1 MLLNI
6 EETLEKAFH
15 DAVSKWRGEG
25 LSEEEISQKVM
36 RTDFSGIFAES
47 IDVFSEHI
55 YKVSNNVGDTV
66 LQDAKYQKET
76 FLSSMEEKWGTC
88 FDLSEL
94 LYHTLLYLIPQYR
107 ECINRRISH
116 EQQQEKQ
123 YTYQCIYHLFCRAC
137 QVYFEI
143 LCLVRN
149 GFPEG
154 AFARWRTMYEISCV
168 AEFISKS
175 GECTAN
181 AYFHDNSNC
190 NLWVKTSP
198 LVQNDKDLHK
208 KPYITFSKIE
218 KHCDFTQNGWNDVYR
233 LSCLTIHANME
244 GTFTRNGIP
253 SDRSVIPLGAVDCGI
268 AFPVTQAAF
277 TLRVIASIY
286 FNIFPSADSIAYS
299 LYVNK
304 MSDKIYDTY
313 LATETRFQELRT
325 TPSN

>member
-107 ECINRRISH
+107 ECINKRISH
-116 EQQQEKQ
+116 KKDFP
-123 YTYQCIYHLFCRAC
+123 CI
-137 QVYFEI
+137 
-143 LCLVRN
+143 
-149 GFPEG
+149 
-154 AFARWRTMYEISCV
+154 S
-168 AEFISKS
+168 
-175 GECTAN
+175 
-181 AYFHDNSNC
+181 
-190 NLWVKTSP
+190 
-198 LVQNDKDLHK
+198 
-208 KPYITFSKIE
+208 
-218 KHCDFTQNGWNDVYR
+218 
-233 LSCLTIHANME
+233 
-244 GTFTRNGIP
+244 
-253 SDRSVIPLGAVDCGI
+253 
-268 AFPVTQAAF
+268 
-277 TLRVIASIY
+277 
-286 FNIFPSADSIAYS
+286 
-299 LYVNK
+299 
-304 MSDKIYDTY
+304 
-313 LATETRFQELRT
+313 
-325 TPSN
+325 